1 MANVDIVR
9 VAYKGT
15 APVITALVSGEVQL
29 TIADPGLVA
38 PHVKLGR
45 LKALAV
51 TSAEP
56 SALAPGLPTVAASG
70 VPGYEWI
77 GMTAIF
83 APAKTPGSIIN
94 RLNQEIVRVLNL
106 PEVKERFF
114 NAGSEVVG
122 NSPEQ
127 FAAIIKSDIA
137 RVSKVIKDAGIKID

>member
-70 VPGYEWI
+70 
-77 GMTAIF
+77 
-83 APAKTPGSIIN
+83 
-94 RLNQEIVRVLNL
+94 
-106 PEVKERFF
+106 
-114 NAGSEVVG
+114 
-122 NSPEQ
+122 
-127 FAAIIKSDIA
+127 
-137 RVSKVIKDAGIKID
+137 